1 MAANDFKATGLRVER
16 ILATGS
22 NLPLT
27 VYSASV
33 ASNQIGGVSD
43 NNLFTNVGS
52 DTFLFV
58 SGSKDAKDVV
68 DSRGVTLFG
77 GDVVISG
84 TLYAESQVIEVDK
97 SVAGDFVVNRLDGV
111 NSVNSLFTKGDTNL
125 IGIHDDSDTGYSQDK
140 TDINFFVDGV
150 IGGKDDA
157 NTRGVSVFGG
167 DVVISGS
174 LFDGN
179 GNNISQSGQI
189 GPPEGDVESGDG
201 TYEDGLFTD
210 FTQNTT
216 IGTAIDRFN
225 EVLKSLAPSPAPSLD
240 QFSVSTADGITANL
254 SFGESVSL
262 DNYNNVVD
270 TTSYTDVD
278 VNETFE
284 PLNNIANN
292 YRLGIFNGTQSVS
305 GILNNDVDADD
316 YGNGNVNY
324 PSDSFGNADQG
335 SLKLF
340 LNGVELHSLDLNP
353 ATFAGEGNPGSGT
366 ANSLNATND
375 SGFTNMSVVSSGKF
389 SNGDSFDTFKHRTG
403 NWIVGAND
411 QVNGWNYVQV
421 KHVIGDA
428 ESITGFAEWVN
439 DSNSD
444 NITITG
450 NTLTANMAGSIYL
463 SGVEYYTAGSLTYI
477 GTVNNAYKNIYD
489 TNPITFTTTTSD
501 GTFTLDSV
509 NKSDIDVL
517 SEDST
522 KTITLGQTGILNTD
536 KMIGGTVTANV
547 SVTHPFANKN
557 LTNGGG
563 LTLSNDILLYNVT
576 DTATNLNETFQSEAY
591 RLTNSNFG
599 FQADVT
605 DPLYQ
610 WSPSGGIHIGMSQ
623 NYSLMVFDEKL
634 VSPLN
639 SFNGGDFRNE
649 DDGGTIQ
656 YGPASN
662 PDYSSLSGER
672 TYIRKF
678 QNTTG
683 GVVRD
688 LSYRIEGD
696 GTLIDDSSSYD
707 GNKFKL
713 YFKLPDNGT
722 DSTGW
727 MDAATAF
734 TYHSTNDDD
743 GCAIG
748 PIDTST
754 TLTNAVTFG
763 TSSIANSEYIVA
775 KIAADS
781 SWTGD
786 ISRLFVSFGVTDDV
800 ISAPDVNEIDAS
812 QSGAS
817 GKLSFGSSLSK
828 SGYTNVGSIQ
838 DGYASRDANDSFSTS
853 LNRRGIFDGSQDISG
868 PINDS
873 VTSPGANPG
882 YYSNNAFGDGNQGTL
897 KLEVNGVVVH
907 TVDLSTFGSGND
919 LSGNGSGFTG
929 LTEAVAGVNDDNL
942 PNYTKF
948 YRTGSF
954 IVDTLDQVNGW
965 NYARVIH
972 TIDTSNRETN
982 YVEWVNDNSNID
994 ITFSELSVHNIV
1006 AGAAGT
1012 NSLSGVEYFK
1022 GPTGTFSFVASNVY
1036 KYVYSDSNSA
1046 ISYPTT
1052 DNSTITSIAYSGDGI
1067 SNSSVNSSI
1076 SALPLLLTNVS
1087 DSYDDDLVLSGSF
1100 TFDRSS
1106 SLPNVAA
1113 YSATLAG
1120 RIDHPLNGQF
1130 TSNGTSSSDI
1140 LVYTVDS
1147 AAQSEISEDFSNES
1161 RRLPDDVTYSAQ
1173 SDVTTNTWDSTLDLV
1188 DGLMVY
1194 NDKLIYP
1201 EGNFKNNG
1209 ESGASGNL
1217 HSPSGNPDYSTST
1230 GTKYFYR
1237 RFQNTTSNSQTGF
1250 TLTIGGN
1257 GSTLIH
1263 SGDLSATNIKVF
1275 AKIPHDNAD
1284 QSTGY
1289 LNIAKAFETGKYAD
1303 DDGSLNGSLDATI
1316 SSGNDSVNTITFGQ
1330 KFVLANEYI
1339 IIKIEADQNW
1349 TGYIDSID
1357 INWG

>member
-22 NLPLT
+22 NLPLK
-27 VYSASV
+27 VYSASI
-33 ASNQIGGVSD
+33 ASDQVGGVSD
-43 NNLFTNVGS
+43 NNLLTNVGT

-58 SGSKDAKDVV
+58 SGSKDAKDVNN
-68 DSRGVTLFG
+68 SRGITLFG

-84 TLYAESQVIEVDK
+84 TLYAESQVVEVDK
-97 SVAGDFVVNRLDGV
+97 SVAGNFIVNRQDGV
-111 NSVNSLFTKGDTNL
+111 NSVNSLFSKGDTNL
-125 IGIHDDSDTGYSQDK
+125 IGIHDDLSAGYSQGK
-140 TDINFFVDGV
+140 TDINFYVNGIV
-150 IGGKDDA
+150 GGKDSATD
-157 NTRGVSVFGG
+157 RGVSVFGG

-179 GNNISQSGQI
+179 GNNISRSGQI
-189 GPPEGDVESGDG
+189 GPAEDGDG
-201 TYEDGLFTD
+201 SGYEDGLFTD
-210 FTQNTT
+210 FTENTT
-216 IGTAIDRFN
+216 VGTAIDRFN
-225 EVLKSLAPSPAPSLD
+225 EVLKSLAPSPAPDLD
-240 QFSVSTADGITANL
+240 QFSTSTANGITANL
-254 SFGESVSL
+254 SFGEAAVL
-262 DNYNNVVD
+262 ANYNNVTD
-270 TTSYTDVD
+270 TTSYADVN
-278 VNETFE
+278 VNETYE
-284 PLNNIANN
+284 PLSNIANN
-292 YRLGIFNGTQSVS
+292 YRLGIFNGTQNIS
-305 GILNNDVDADD
+305 GILNDDVTADD

-324 PSDSFGNADQG
+324 PSNSFGNADQG
-335 SLKLF
+335 TLKLY
-340 LNGVELHSLDLNP
+340 LNGVEIHSIELNP
-353 ATFAGEGNPGSGT
+353 LHPDYFEGLGDPGSGT
-366 ANSLNATND
+366 ASSLNAD
-375 SGFTNMSVVSSGKF
+375 GSGFTNLSTVSSGKF
-389 SNGDSFDTFKHRTG
+389 SNGDSFPTFKHRTG
-403 NWIVGAND
+403 NWVVNANS
-411 QVNGWNYVQV
+411 QANGWNYVQV
-421 KHVIGDA
+421 KHEIGA
-428 ESITGFAEWVN
+428 TEKITGFADWVN

-450 NTLTANMAGSIYL
+450 NTLTANMAGSVYL
-463 SGVEYYTAGSLTYI
+463 SGVQYYTGGSVTYA
-477 GTVNNAYKNIYD
+477 GTVNNAYKHVYD
-489 TNPITFTTTTSD
+489 TNPITFATTTSD

-509 NKSDIDVL
+509 NKPQINTATENS
-517 SEDST
+517 S
-522 KTITLGQTGILNTD
+522 KTITVGQTGVLNTD

-547 SVTHPFANKN
+547 SVTHPFTSKN
-557 LTNGGG
+557 LTNGGS
-563 LTLSNDILLYNVT
+563 LTLSNDILIYNVT
-576 DTATNLNETFQSEAY
+576 DTATNVNETFQSEAY

-610 WSPSGGIHIGMSQ
+610 WTPSGGIHIGISQ
-623 NYSLMVFDEKL
+623 SYSLMVFDEKL

-649 DDGGTIQ
+649 ADGGTIQ

-683 GVVRD
+683 AAVRD

-696 GTLIDDSSSYD
+696 GTLINNAASYD

-748 PIDTST
+748 SIDTST

-763 TSSIANSEYIVA
+763 TSSIANNEYIVA

-800 ISAPDVNEIDAS
+800 ISAPDINEIDAS

-817 GKLSFGSSLSK
+817 GKLSFGSSLPK

-838 DGYASRDANDSFSTS
+838 AGYVSRDANDSFATS

-873 VTSPGANPG
+873 VSSPGANPG

-919 LSGNGSGFTG
+919 LNGNGSGFTG
-929 LTEAVAGVNDDNL
+929 VSAATVGVNDDNL

-965 NYARVIH
+965 NYVRVIH
-972 TIDTSNRETN
+972 TIGTNNRETN
-982 YVEWVNDNSNID
+982 YVEWVNDNSNVN
-994 ITFSELSVHNIV
+994 ITFSELSVHNIA

-1022 GPTGTFSFVASNVY
+1022 SPTGTFSFVASNVY

-1052 DNSTITSIAYSGDGI
+1052 DNSTITTIAYSGDGI
-1067 SNSSVNSSI
+1067 SNSSVNSST
-1076 SALPLLLTNVS
+1076 SALPSLLTSVS

-1120 RIDHPLNGQF
+1120 RIAHPLNGQF
-1130 TSNGTSSSDI
+1130 TTNSTSSSNI

-1147 AAQSEISEDFSNES
+1147 AAQSETSEDFSNES
-1161 RRLPDDVTYSAQ
+1161 RRLPDNVAYSAQ
-1173 SDVTTNTWDSTLDLV
+1173 SDVTSNTWDSTLDLV
-1188 DGLMVY
+1188 NGLMVY
-1194 NDKLIYP
+1194 NDRLIYP

-1217 HSPSGNPDYSTST
+1217 HSPAGNPDYSTAT
-1230 GTKYFYR
+1230 GTKYYYR

-1250 TLTIGGN
+1250 TLTLGGN
-1257 GSTLIH
+1257 GSTLIDT
-1263 SGDLSATNIKVF
+1263 GDLSATNIKVF
-1275 AKIPHDNAD
+1275 AKIPHSSSD

-1289 LNIAKAFETGKYAD
+1289 LNVAKAFETGQYAD
-1303 DDGSLNGSLDATI
+1303 GAGSLNGVLDATI
-1316 SSGNDSVNTITFGQ
+1316 SSGNDAVNSVTFGQ

>member
-1 MAANDFKATGLRVER
+1 MAVNDFRAIGLNTQR
-16 ILATGS
+16 IIATGS
-22 NLPLT
+22 NIPL
-27 VYSASV
+27 VIYSASI
-33 ASNQIGGVSD
+33 ANNAQGGVTD
-43 NNLFTNVGS
+43 ANLTSNVGN
-52 DTFLFV
+52 DTFFFI
-58 SGSKDAKDVV
+58 SGSKNSKDTNI
-68 DSRGVTLFG
+68 RGVTLFG

-97 SVAGDFVVNRLDGV
+97 SVAGDFVVNRLDG
-111 NSVNSLFTKGDTNL
+111 SDSINSLFTKGDTNL
-125 IGIHDDSDTGYSQDK
+125 VGIHDDNTVGYAQNK
-140 TDINFFVDGV
+140 TDINFYVSGS
-150 IGGKDDA
+150 IGGK
-157 NTRGVSVFGG
+157 NNITRGVSVFGG
-167 DVVISGS
+167 DVVVSGTLYDS
-174 LFDGN
+174 SGN
-179 GNNISQSGQI
+179 EIGSGAGQI
-189 GPPEGDVESGDG
+189 GEAPDG
-201 TYEDGLFTD
+201 SYEDGLFTD
-210 FTQNTT
+210 FISSTP
-216 IGTAIDRFN
+216 IGTAIDKIN
-225 EVLKSLAPSPAPSLD
+225 EVLKSLAPSSAPALD
-240 QFSVSTADGITANL
+240 QISVTGSNGITANL
-254 SFGESVSL
+254 SFGTSAAVAGYTSVN
-262 DNYNNVVD
+262 DI
-270 TTSYTDVD
+270 D
-278 VNETFE
+278 VNDEFT
-284 PLNNIANN
+284 PSVIGTTN
-292 YRLGIFNGTQSVS
+292 RLGIFDGTHNIG
-305 GILNNDVDADD
+305 GILNDDVIASVYD
-316 YGNGNVNY
+316 NSQVNY
-324 PSDSFGNADQG
+324 PANSFGNADTG
-335 SLKLF
+335 SLKLL
-340 LNGVELHSLDLNP
+340 LNGVEVHSLDLSSFIGAGSP
-353 ATFAGEGNPGSGT
+353 GEGTGSDLNLDGSGFINMSIASPGS
-366 ANSLNATND
+366 
-375 SGFTNMSVVSSGKF
+375 F
-389 SNGDSFDTFKHRTG
+389 SNGDDFNTFKHRTG
-403 NWIVGAND
+403 EWIVNAAS
-411 QVNGWNYVQV
+411 QRNGWNYVQV
-421 KHVIGDA
+421 KHLVGT
-428 ESITGFAEWVN
+428 EETITGFADWVN
-439 DSNSD
+439 DDNSD
-444 NITITG
+444 IITITG
-450 NTLTANMAGSIYL
+450 NTLTANMAGSVYL
-463 SGVEYYTAGSLTYI
+463 SGIEYYTGGSVTYI
-477 GTVNNAYKNIYD
+477 GTINNAYKNIYD
-489 TNPITFTTTTSD
+489 TNPITFTTSTSD
-501 GTFTLDSV
+501 GSFSLDSI
-509 NKSDIDVL
+509 NKSQINTATET
-517 SEDST
+517 SS
-522 KTITLGQTGILNTD
+522 KTITIGQTGILNTD

-547 SVTHPFANKN
+547 SATHPFTNKN
-557 LTNGGG
+557 LTNGGS
-563 LTLSNDILLYNVT
+563 LTLSNDILIYNIA
-576 DTATNLNETFQSEAY
+576 DTSTNLNETFQSEAY

-605 DPLYQ
+605 DALYQ
-610 WSPSGGIHIGMSQ
+610 WSPSGGIHIGLGQS
-623 NYSLMVFDEKL
+623 YSLMVFDEKL

-639 SFNGGDFRNE
+639 SFNGGDFRNV

-662 PDYSSLSGER
+662 PDYSNLSGER

-683 GVVRD
+683 DIVRD

-696 GTLIDDSSSYD
+696 GTLIDSSSSYS

-713 YFKLPDNGT
+713 FFKLPDNGT

-754 TLTNAVTFG
+754 TLSNAVTFG
-763 TSSIANSEYIVA
+763 TSSIANNEYIVA

-800 ISAPDVNEIDAS
+800 ISAPDINEIDAS

-817 GKLSFGSSLSK
+817 GKLSFGSSLPK

-838 DGYASRDANDSFSTS
+838 AGYVSRDVNDSFATS

-873 VTSPGANPG
+873 VSSPGANPG
-882 YYSNNAFGDGNQGTL
+882 YYSNNAFSDGNQGTL

-907 TVDLSTFGSGND
+907 TIDLSTFGSGND
-919 LSGNGSGFTG
+919 LNGNGSGFTG
-929 LTEAVAGVNDDNL
+929 VTAATVGLNDDDL

-972 TIDTSNRETN
+972 TIDTNNRETN
-982 YVEWVNDNSNID
+982 YVEWVNDNSNTN

-1022 GPTGTFSFVASNVY
+1022 SPTGTFSFVASNVY

-1052 DNSTITSIAYSGDGI
+1052 DNSTITTIAYSGDGI
-1067 SNSSVNSSI
+1067 SNSSVNSST
-1076 SALPLLLTNVS
+1076 SALPSLLTSVS

-1113 YSATLAG
+1113 YSATLTG
-1120 RIDHPLNGQF
+1120 RIEHPLNGQF
-1130 TSNGTSSSDI
+1130 TTNSTSSSNI

-1147 AAQSEISEDFSNES
+1147 AAQSETSEDFSNES
-1161 RRLPDDVTYSAQ
+1161 RRLPDDVIYTAQ
-1173 SDVTTNTWDSTLDLV
+1173 SDVTNNTWDSTSELT

-1194 NDKLIYP
+1194 NDQLIYP
-1201 EGNFKNNG
+1201 DGNFKNNG

-1217 HSPSGNPDYSTST
+1217 HSPAGNPDYSTST
-1230 GTKYFYR
+1230 GTKYYYR
-1237 RFQNTTSNSQTGF
+1237 RFQNTTSSSQTGF

-1257 GSTLIH
+1257 GSTLV
-1263 SGDLSATNIKVF
+1263 DPDETLSATNIKVSV
-1275 AKIPHDNAD
+1275 KIPLTTSS

-1289 LNIAKAFETGKYAD
+1289 LNVAKDFETGQYND
-1303 DDGSLNGSLDATI
+1303 GDGSLNGTLDATI
-1316 SSGNDSVNTITFGQ
+1316 TSGNDSVNTITFGQ

-1339 IIKIEADQNW
+1339 ILKIEADQNW